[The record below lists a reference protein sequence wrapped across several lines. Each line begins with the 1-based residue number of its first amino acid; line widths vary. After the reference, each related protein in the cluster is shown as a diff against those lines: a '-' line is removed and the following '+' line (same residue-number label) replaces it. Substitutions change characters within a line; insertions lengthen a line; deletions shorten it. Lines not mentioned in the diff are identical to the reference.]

1 MIARLAA
8 LAKPL
13 LFRLDPETA
22 HHLTIKA
29 LRLLPK
35 AAPRLDDPRLTTEAF
50 GLTFSNP
57 LGLAAGFDKNADV
70 PEHMA
75 RLGFGFVEIGTVTP
89 RPQSGNP
96 RPRLFRLIADAAAI
110 NRFGFNNEGHAK
122 VHQRLVQHPCASA
135 PLGINLG
142 ANKDAADR
150 AADYVAGIEAFAD
163 LAAYFTIN
171 VSSPNTPGLR
181 DLQAADALDDLL
193 ARVLEARDRAAE
205 HYGPKPILLKI
216 APDLSMQELDAI
228 IRTARSKKIDGLI
241 VSNTTISRPDALLD
255 KSQAL
260 EAGGLSGKPLFAL
273 STHMLAEAYLRVE
286 RQFPLIG
293 VGGVDSAEAAFA
305 KIEAG
310 ATLIQLYTALVFHGP
325 GLIGAIKRGLL
336 KHLDENHYPRLA
348 DATGTGAADWASGK
362 ASLTNRR

>member
-1 MIARLAA
+1 MIGWLAA

-22 HHLTIKA
+22 HHMTIQA
-29 LRLLPK
+29 LRLLPPVSPQPDDK
-35 AAPRLDDPRLTTEAF
+35 RLATGAF

-57 LGLAAGFDKNADV
+57 LGLAAGFDKNAEV

-75 RLGFGFVEIGTVTP
+75 RLGFGFIEIGTVTP
-89 RPQSGNP
+89 RPQSGNQ
-96 RPRLFRLIADAAAI
+96 RPRLFRLVADEAAI
-110 NRFGFNNEGHAK
+110 NRFGFNNEGHAG
-122 VHQRLVQHPCASA
+122 VHQRLLQHPCDSA

-142 ANKDAADR
+142 TNKDAADR

-163 LAAYFTIN
+163 LASYFTIN

-205 HYGPKPILLKI
+205 LYGRKPLLLKI

-228 IRTARSKKIDGLI
+228 VTTARSKKIDGLI
-241 VSNTTISRPDALLD
+241 ISNTTVTRPPSLAS
-255 KSQAL
+255 KAQT
-260 EAGGLSGKPLFAL
+260 EVGGLSGKPLFTL
-273 STHMLAEAYLRVE
+273 STRLLAEAYLRVE

-293 VGGVDSAEAAFA
+293 VGGVDGAATAFA

-310 ATLIQLYTALVFHGP
+310 ATLVQLYTALVFHGP
-325 GLIGAIKRGLL
+325 KLIGEIKRGLL
-336 KHLDENHYPRLA
+336 RLLDEKDYPRLA
-348 DATGTGAADWASGK
+348 DATGTGALDWASGK
-362 ASLTNRR
+362 ASLTNRL